1 MNRRLLTG
9 LLLIPLA
16 CTSGEGRKP
25 GSAGTAGTTGTTGT
39 AGTGAGTA
47 GTGSAGTGTAGTG
60 AGTAGT
66 GVAGGAGVTGA
77 AGTSN
82 GSAGT
87 GAAGTNGAAGTGAVD
102 SSQSVLERN
111 KHASRDGAFVQP
123 TLTKAMAAKMAL
135 DTGFNATFNGGMW
148 ASPLYLSN
156 GPNGKGVFFAV
167 TTGNNVFAL
176 DETTGATVWQHSIGM
191 ASGSTGAGCGEGPI
205 GISGTPAIDAAA
217 RVIYV
222 AGGIGTNGV
231 MRHEVHALSV
241 DTGEE
246 KAGWPVD
253 LSGKKAGNNNTTFSP
268 NVHNQRGSLSL
279 VNGTL
284 YVPYGGYNGDCG
296 NYHGWVFAIDT
307 KTPTSVGAWATG
319 GQGEAIWASGG
330 LASDG
335 TAVFATTGNSTSG
348 TATHQD
354 SEEIVRLTGLATV
367 DRATGVFFP
376 GDWRNMDGGDA
387 DLGASSPVY
396 FEVPGATPSKL
407 VAAVAKN
414 GQFYVVNSQNLG
426 GMGGSVINYKATNSA
441 ANGGNSV
448 RTAMASYQTPMGRYV
463 VFNGGAPICNGKGD
477 GSIMSVLIKPGA
489 PPTATTAF
497 CASGGT
503 NTSPITTSTDGTNDV
518 VIWYMSNGKL
528 MGADGDTGATI
539 FNGGTGNCGDVRRW
553 TSPIAANGRIVV
565 GANGKLCSWSVH

>member
-1 MNRRLLTG
+1 MNRRILTALVLL
-9 LLLIPLA
+9 PFA
-16 CTSGEGRKP
+16 CTTSNGDKTGA
-25 GSAGTAGTTGTTGT
+25 AGTGSTGAAGTTGT
-39 AGTGAGTA
+39 AGTTGAAGTTGTSGTTGAA
-47 GTGSAGTGTAGTG
+47 GTTGVAGTTGNAAGTTGSAGTT
-60 AGTAGT
+60 
-66 GVAGGAGVTGA
+66 
-77 AGTSN
+77 
-82 GSAGT
+82 
-87 GAAGTNGAAGTGAVD
+87 GAAGTGAAD
-102 SSQSVLERN
+102 TSQSVLERN

-123 TLTKAMAAKMAL
+123 TLTKANAAKMAL
-135 DTGFNATFNGGMW
+135 DTTFNATFNGGMW
-148 ASPLYLSN
+148 ASPLYLQN

-167 TTGNNVFAL
+167 TTNNMVYAL
-176 DETTGATVWQHSIGM
+176 DETTGATVWMHSIGM
-191 ASGSTGAGCGEGPI
+191 ASGNTGAGCGEGPI
-205 GISGTPAIDAAA
+205 GISGTPVIDAAA
-217 RVIYV
+217 RTIYV

-231 MRHEVHALSV
+231 MKHEVHALSV

-246 KAGWPVD
+246 KPGWPVD
-253 LSGKKAGNNNTTFSP
+253 LSGKKAGNNATTFSP

-279 VNGTL
+279 VNGVL
-284 YVPYGGYNGDCG
+284 YIPYGGYNGDCG

-307 KTPTSVGAWATG
+307 KQPTSVGAWATG

-335 TAVFATTGNSTSG
+335 TAVFATTGNSTNG
-348 TATHQD
+348 TSTHQD
-354 SEEIVRLTGLATV
+354 SEEIVRLTGMATV
-367 DRATGVFFP
+367 DRATGVYFP

-396 FEVPGATPSKL
+396 FELPGSTPSKL

-426 GMGGSVINYKATNSA
+426 GMGGHVINYKATNSA
-441 ANGGNSV
+441 PNGGNSV

-463 VFNGGAPICNGKGD
+463 VFNGSEPICNGKGN
-477 GSIMSVLIKPGA
+477 GSIMSILMTPGS
-489 PPTATTAF
+489 PPKATTAF

-539 FNGGTGNCGDVRRW
+539 FNGGTGTCNDVRRW